1 MEFGGGFCNPCQYIL
16 QRPILQQQRNQTHV
30 INIDPLV
37 SAQLE
42 KERQDIDQYI
52 TLQNER
58 LSLFLQ
64 EQRKQQMT
72 SFLKGM
78 EIKALF
84 LERQKEEEIAK
95 ESRKTAQLE
104 DLLRRVEIEKQTYQR
119 TAIEKEAMAMALN
132 KTLERIR
139 GEMVCSSSAEDAES
153 CCDLPDKFNE
163 GIGKMTC
170 KACNSGESRFII
182 LPWRYRDEHGRAT
195 HPGANPR
202 MEHDSPWGA
211 VGSHGRWDPTA
222 PPGELCST
230 PGFALG

>member
-16 QRPILQQQRNQTHV
+16 QCPILQQQRNQTHV

-58 LSLFLQ
+58 LSLVLQ
-64 EQRKQQMT
+64 EQRKQQMA

-78 EIKALF
+78 EIKALL

-119 TAIEKEAMAMALN
+119 TAIEKEAMAIALN

-139 GEMVCSSSAEDAES
+139 GEMMSSSSAEDAES
-153 CCDLPDKFNE
+153 CCDLSDKFNE

-170 KACNSGESRFII
+170 KACNSGESRYII
-182 LPWRYRDEHGRAT
+182 LPCKHLCLCEMCDALLHSCPVCRSVKQES
-195 HPGANPR
+195 
-202 MEHDSPWGA
+202 ME
-211 VGSHGRWDPTA
+211 VYMV
-222 PPGELCST
+222 
-230 PGFALG
+230 

>member
-1 MEFGGGFCNPCQYIL
+1 
-16 QRPILQQQRNQTHV
+16 
-30 INIDPLV
+30 
-37 SAQLE
+37 
-42 KERQDIDQYI
+42 
-52 TLQNER
+52 
-58 LSLFLQ
+58 
-64 EQRKQQMT
+64 MT

-139 GEMVCSSSAEDAES
+139 GEMVCSSSAEDGES

-182 LPWRYRDEHGRAT
+182 LPCKHLCLCEMCDALLHSCPVCRSVKQES
-195 HPGANPR
+195 
-202 MEHDSPWGA
+202 ME
-211 VGSHGRWDPTA
+211 VYMV
-222 PPGELCST
+222 
-230 PGFALG
+230 